1 MPHDAI
7 LRATQQAEAFR
18 LSVKGSRGS
27 SSGPVRML
35 TAGPS
40 SIPYSRPT
48 FADAIEQLAHYKG
61 HVWTCVSAIASK
73 VAEQSVMVANAKLSQ
88 KDFQK
93 AYLVSKSGKTSFQK
107 AYLDSLVP
115 IQSHPLLDAIDTP
128 NDLMTRWSLMFTTAS
143 CIKLTGKAFWWL
155 ARRDDGGREI
165 WPLPPSWVQPTDSAH
180 SGWLVTPLG
189 VGIEPFPVQA
199 KNMAYFAMHDP
210 ANPFMAISPLQ
221 TQAAAVDT
229 DERLELARANAFRNG
244 IFPAMAVIAGDA
256 TASTGEE
263 GQPFLYDHQ
272 RAQIETTMNKLHRG
286 VHNYGSYV
294 ILDAL
299 IKDIKPISNKPSEMG
314 FIESGPMLRDRIFQA
329 FYVNPIIVGQTE
341 GANRAQAVMG
351 IQTFFDYAV
360 NPLLMLMGEVMNRWV
375 GPRFGSNLKVWIEPC
390 RPNDH
395 EISQLEWSDAL
406 KWGQV
411 TRNEYRTRVLR
422 LPPTPGAD
430 VYILPANVDAVPVN
444 ADLTE
449 LDDEYDDE
457 GRDEP
462 VGEGE
467 SGAEESSE

>member
-7 LRATQQAEAFR
+7 LRATHQAEGYR
-18 LSVKGSRGS
+18 LATRGSRAS

-35 TAGPS
+35 AAGPS
-40 SIPYSRPT
+40 SVPYTRPT
-48 FADAIEQLAHYKG
+48 FAEAAEQLAHYRG

-73 VAEQSVMVANAKLSQ
+73 VAEQSILVANAKLSQ
-88 KDFQK
+88 KDWQK
-93 AYLVSKSGKTSFQK
+93 AYLVSKSGKVSLQK

-128 NDLMTRWSLMFTTAS
+128 NHLMTRWSLLFTTAS
-143 CIKLTGKAFWWL
+143 CLKLTGKAFWWL

-165 WPLPPSWVQPTDSAH
+165 WPIPPSWVQPTDAAH

-199 KNMAYFAMHDP
+199 ENMAYFAMHHP
-210 ANPFMAISPLQ
+210 GNPFVAVSPLQ

-244 IFPAMAVIAGDA
+244 IFPAMAVIAGDV
-256 TASTGEE
+256 TGRDGE
-263 GQPFLYDHQ
+263 PPLLYDSQ
-272 RAQIETTMNKLHRG
+272 RQQIMSTMNKLHQG

-299 IKDIKPISNKPSEMG
+299 IKDIKPISSKPSEMG

-341 GANRAQAVMG
+341 GANRAQAHTA
-351 IQTFFDYAV
+351 IQTFFEYAI
-360 NPLLMLMGEVMNRWV
+360 NPTLQLMSEVMNRWV
-375 GPRFGSNLKVWIEPC
+375 GPRFGPNLRVWIEPC
-390 RPNDH
+390 RSNDH

-411 TRNEYRTRVLR
+411 TRNEYRTRVLG
-422 LPPTPGAD
+422 LAPTPGGD
-430 VYILPANVDAVPVN
+430 VYILPANVDAVPAN
-444 ADLTE
+444 ADLTQI
-449 LDDEYDDE
+449 DDEHDE
-457 GRDEP
+457 ENRDEP
-462 VGEGE
+462 
-467 SGAEESSE
+467 EEDGSDEDADD